1 MLRAEGADYWIRI
14 GSGKDRRQWVG
25 RSPGSVPRCKV
36 ATFSKGVLFSGES
49 VIIGAFGFILHRP
62 IHEDQN
68 QGMKDMHP
76 WNVDLH
82 EMGVID

>member
-1 MLRAEGADYWIRI
+1 MI
-14 GSGKDRRQWVG
+14 
-25 RSPGSVPRCKV
+25 
-36 ATFSKGVLFSGES
+36 F
-49 VIIGAFGFILHRP
+49 GAFGFILHRP

-82 EMGVID
+82 NKPEKGVIDWSRWRVVSCQFCRLVELLVWECRPFPSGFHSWSRLSLNAVN